1 MLTRSDILF
10 DAASKSDV
18 SRCLYP
24 TSFVPLYMPIFK
36 SAYSF
41 TVSAIFDITTVSI
54 NITPSTIN
62 KNGAKGIIGIIAYIN
77 NIKLL
82 TESTNGDT
90 SNSFIFDSFSIATAI
105 PRNPRA
111 TIANADAA
119 ARTTPIARY
128 AAAATGGFPS
138 APASARTP
146 IVNTPNTPIAPT
158 TIKLNFIIPPKP
170 STCFAT

>member
-1 MLTRSDILF
+1 
-10 DAASKSDV
+10 
-18 SRCLYP
+18 
-24 TSFVPLYMPIFK
+24 MPIFK

-41 TVSAIFDITTVSI
+41 TVSAIFDITTVSV

-62 KNGAKGIIGIIAYIN
+62 KNGANGIIGTIASIN
-77 NIKLL
+77 DIKLL

-105 PRNPRA
+105 PRNPTA

-119 ARTTPIARY
+119 ARTTPIAVY
-128 AAAATGGFPS
+128 AATATGGFPS

-146 IVNTPNTPIAPT
+146 IVNISNTFIAPNTTRP
-158 TIKLNFIIPPKP
+158 NFTIPPIP
-170 STCFAT
+170 SICFAT

>member
-1 MLTRSDILF
+1 
-10 DAASKSDV
+10 
-18 SRCLYP
+18 
-24 TSFVPLYMPIFK
+24 MPIFK

-62 KNGAKGIIGIIAYIN
+62 KNGAKGIIGTIAFIN

-105 PRNPRA
+105 PRNPTA

-119 ARTTPIARY
+119 VRTTPIASS
-128 AAAATGGFPS
+128 AAAATGGLPS
-138 APASARTP
+138 IPATTRIPAAKA
-146 IVNTPNTPIAPT
+146 PNTVIAPNT
-158 TIKLNFIIPPKP
+158 TRPNFIIPPIP
-170 STCFAT
+170 SICFAT